1 MFLHL
6 LQCISEKRPFV
17 SFSLPETQMDP
28 KISESMSSA
37 ETSEVVNNIVDTK
50 TKQLKCIELIEVSD
64 NSNDDFA

>member
-17 SFSLPETQMDP
+17 SFSLPAAQMDP
-28 KISESMSSA
+28 KISENMSSA
-37 ETSEVVNNIVDTK
+37 ETSEVVNNIVDTE
-50 TKQLKCIELIEVSD
+50 TKQLKCKELIEVSD